1 MAFVGVSYPGLI
13 QARRF
18 HLSIGYGQN
27 VICTVEML
35 PQFSLP
41 AVDGTLTV
49 TDGFTTLT
57 IPGCRLDEAHITR
70 SIHGHIIRIQIL
82 GPTWKW
88 RLAGIDGVYN
98 VRRPDGSIVPSTRK
112 TTQQLATLLFQ
123 AMQVPFF
130 DVSGLPNSDGPFV
143 NWHGAIAFNELT
155 WLCQQWG
162 CDFGLDVQGTV
173 ARIWQLGVGPG
184 LPTGGSDVTQDYGI
198 DLAEPPDRLKLY
210 CGPTLYQSKLK
221 LKAVM
226 EDTDG
231 SLVDRDDVS
240 YNPLGAGNAEGWIG
254 KGTDDP
260 LPADAD
266 ETDRRLAK
274 KTNLKYFLIDTQ
286 ADGTWNVPGYGA
298 VNSAEDI
305 LPIRETLA
313 DDYSQDNE
321 EYQQRAYLVGTFA
334 DEVSLHNTDEQ
345 TLCEVPF
352 RIDRERGL
360 VITEVPVSK
369 LNSAQQAVAPDLYL
383 VTSYNV
389 RDAAKFQY
397 VYYSQTRTLANN
409 GTGDLPV
416 HRPDLVRRVIA
427 EYAANGTTVS
437 GTSNNESVL
446 TPFINS
452 QLDAVQAEFQTV
464 QSLVKWYIGIMP
476 VVLSGTVRQTA
487 FFGSVDTGC
496 FTIASLN
503 TEWEPG
509 LLRRRQR
516 RLAAE
521 ADRQKVRRELDDV
534 GQRAI
539 ARKGVV

>member
-1 MAFVGVSYPGLI
+1 MAYVNATFPGVGQV
-13 QARRF
+13 RRF

-27 VICTVEML
+27 VICTLDIL
-35 PQFSLP
+35 PQLTLP
-41 AVDGTLTV
+41 AVDGTLVV
-49 TDGFTTLT
+49 TDGVTTLS
-57 IPGCRLDEAHITR
+57 IPGCRLDEAHMTL
-70 SIHGHIIRIQIL
+70 STSGHIVRLQIL

-155 WLCQQWG
+155 WLCHQWG

-173 ARIWQLGVGPG
+173 ARIWRLGVGPG

-226 EDTDG
+226 EESTG
-231 SLVDRDDVS
+231 ELKDRDSVS
-240 YNPLGAGNAEGWIG
+240 YKPSGGWD
-254 KGTDDP
+254 GTDPDEPLDP
-260 LPADAD
+260 NATEADQRA
-266 ETDRRLAK
+266 AK
-274 KTNLKYFLIDTQ
+274 RSNLRMFLIDTQ
-286 ADGTWNVPGYGA
+286 ADGSWNVPGYGS
-298 VNSAEDI
+298 VNSREDI
-305 LPIRETLA
+305 LPVYDTLA
-313 DDYSQDNE
+313 ADYSLNS
-321 EYQQRAYLVGTFA
+321 EYYKQRAYLTGTFA
-334 DEVSLHNTDEQ
+334 VDDGGSLENTAAQ

-352 RIDRERGL
+352 RIDREKGL
-360 VITEVPVSK
+360 VITEIPVYK
-369 LNSAQQAVAPDLYL
+369 LDSTQQKVAPDLFL
-383 VTSYNV
+383 TTSYHV
-389 RDAAKFQY
+389 RDSQKFHY
-397 VYYSQTRTLANN
+397 VYYEQTRTIASN
-409 GTGDLPV
+409 GTGDFPV

-427 EYAANGTTVS
+427 SYSGTSTTPS
-437 GTSNNESVL
+437 GTSNNEATL
-446 TPFINS
+446 TPFINA
-452 QLDAVQAEFQTV
+452 QLDATQAEFQTV
-464 QSLVKWYIGIMP
+464 QSLVKWYIGIQLI
-476 VVLSGTVRQTA
+476 VLSGTVRQTS

-496 FTIASLN
+496 FTIAALS

-534 GQRAI
+534 GQR
-539 ARKGVV
+539 RLQRGGVA

>member
-1 MAFVGVSYPGLI
+1 MAFVNLTYPGVG
-13 QARRF
+13 QVRRF
-18 HLSIGYGQN
+18 HLSVGYGQN
-27 VICTVEML
+27 VICTADIL
-35 PQFSLP
+35 PQLTLP

-49 TDGFTTLT
+49 TDGFLPLT
-57 IPGCRLDEAHITR
+57 IPGCRLDEAHMTR
-70 SIHGHIIRIQIL
+70 SIHGHIVRIQIL
-82 GPTWKW
+82 GSTWKW
-88 RLAGIDGVYN
+88 RLASIDGVYN
-98 VRRPDGSIVPSTRK
+98 VRRPDGSIIPSTRK

-130 DVSGLPNSDGPFV
+130 DVSGLPNADGPFV
-143 NWHGAIAFNELT
+143 NWQGAIAFNELT
-155 WLCQQWG
+155 WLCHQWG

-173 ARIWQLGVGPG
+173 ARIWRLGVGPG
-184 LPTGGSDVTQDYGI
+184 LPTGGTDVTQDYGI

-240 YNPLGAGNAEGWIG
+240 YEPSGGWAG
-254 KGTDDP
+254 TDPDDP
-260 LPADAD
+260 LGPDADA
-266 ETDRRLAK
+266 EDRRLSK
-274 KTNLKYFLIDTQ
+274 KTNLRYFLIDTQ
-286 ADGTWNVPGYGA
+286 ADGTWNVPGYGP
-298 VNSAEDI
+298 VNSREDI
-305 LPIRETLA
+305 LPVRETLA
-313 DDYSQDNE
+313 DDYELDNE
-321 EYQQRAYLVGTFA
+321 DYQQRARLYGTFVI
-334 DEVSLHNTDEQ
+334 DDGVSLENTAAQ

-360 VITEVPVSK
+360 VITEVPVYK
-369 LNSAQQAVAPDLYL
+369 LNSSQQAVAPDLFL
-383 VTSYNV
+383 LTSYHV
-389 RDAAKFQY
+389 RDTSKFHY
-397 VYYSQTRTLANN
+397 VYHSQTRTIAAN

-427 EYAANGTTVS
+427 NYSGTSTTPS
-437 GTSNNESVL
+437 GTSNNESTL
-446 TPFINS
+446 TPFINA

-464 QSLVKWYIGIMP
+464 QSLVKHYNGIMP
-476 VVLSGTVRQTA
+476 IVLSGTVRQTS
-487 FFGSVDTGC
+487 FFGSVETGC

-521 ADRQKVRRELDDV
+521 ADRQKVRREMDDV
-534 GQRAI
+534 GQR
-539 ARKGVV
+539 RLVRGGVV

>member
-1 MAFVGVSYPGLI
+1 MAFVGFSFPGVI

-27 VICTVEML
+27 VICTADIL
-35 PQFSLP
+35 PQSTLP
-41 AVDGTLTV
+41 AIDGTLGV
-49 TDGFTTLT
+49 TDGFTPLF

-98 VRRPDGSIVPSTRK
+98 VRRPDGSIIPATRK
-112 TTQQLATLLFQ
+112 TTQELATLLFQ

-155 WLCQQWG
+155 WLCHQWG
-162 CDFGLDVQGTV
+162 CDFGLDVNGTV
-173 ARIWQLGVGPG
+173 ARIWRLGVGPG

-198 DLAEPPDRLKLY
+198 DLAEPPDRIKLY
-210 CGPTLYQSKLK
+210 CGPTLWQSKLK

-226 EDTDG
+226 EDRDG
-231 SLVDRDDVS
+231 VLVDRDDAS
-240 YNPLGAGNAEGWIG
+240 YKPTGGWD
-254 KGTDDP
+254 GTDPDDP
-260 LPADAD
+260 LGPDAD
-266 ETDRRLAK
+266 VEDRRLAK
-274 KTNLKYFLIDTQ
+274 KTNLRYFLVDTQ
-286 ADGTWNVPGYGA
+286 ADGSWDVPGYGA
-298 VNSAEDI
+298 VGSREDI

-313 DDYSQDNE
+313 DDYEQDDEN
-321 EYQQRAYLVGTFA
+321 YQQRAQLYGTFA
-334 DEVSLHNTDEQ
+334 IDDASLENTEEQ
-345 TLCEVPF
+345 TICEVPI

-360 VITEVPVSK
+360 VITEVPVYK
-369 LNSAQQAVAPDLYL
+369 WNDDLLRVAPDLFL
-383 VTSYNV
+383 LTSYHV
-389 RDAAKFQY
+389 RDPAKFNY
-397 VYYSQTRTLANN
+397 VYHSQIRAIASN

-416 HRPDLVRRVIA
+416 HRPDLVARVIA
-427 EYAANGTTVS
+427 TYS
-437 GTSNNESVL
+437 GTSTTPSGTTNNQTTL
-446 TPFINS
+446 TPFINA
-452 QLDAVQAEFQTV
+452 QLDATQAEFQTV

-476 VVLSGTVRQTA
+476 IVLSGTVRQTS

-534 GQRAI
+534 GQRSLV
-539 ARKGVV
+539 RKGVL